1 MVQHIRYTLGEAEKT
16 GISYSCFIFRV
27 KESILYLVHKM
38 AALNGFLLSLFPLQD
53 GSPLI
58 ISQKWGEEKRNLPFS
73 LDKEN
78 ENGGEEKEKE
88 KSVRDRLRTRRGRG

>member
-58 ISQKWGEEKRNLPFS
+58 ISQKWGEELAFFAGQGK
-73 LDKEN
+73 
-78 ENGGEEKEKE
+78 
-88 KSVRDRLRTRRGRG
+88 